1 MIKPGRLWIVLFLLP
16 ALAMF
21 LLVYLG
27 PLVTAV
33 TTSFTKWNGM
43 QAPRF
48 IGLDN
53 YLRLAASAKFQAAF
67 GNTIKWVLAA
77 AFIHVP
83 FGVLVALVLFKRP
96 RGWRFTRAVF
106 MIPNVLGWTALSILF
121 MFIYLP
127 DAGILNG
134 LIQSLGFSD
143 FNRNWLYEP
152 GSAFTAV
159 TLIWLF
165 FAAVITLITMSELM
179 AIPESLADSA
189 RIDGASP
196 LQIDL
201 HINLPIIWPIVG
213 TGIIIAVTSVLK
225 AFEII
230 FLTTGGGPGDR
241 TINISVI
248 MVNRLLNSQE
258 YGYANALAL
267 VLLLMGM
274 AAILLVQWL
283 FRLGRGYRDQ

>member
-1 MIKPGRLWIVLFLLP
+1 MLKPGRLWIVLFLLP

-33 TTSFTKWNGM
+33 TTSFTKWNGV
-43 QAPRF
+43 QEPRF

-53 YLRLAASAKFQAAF
+53 YLRLIASDRFRAAF
-67 GNTIKWVLAA
+67 GNSVKWVLAA
-77 AFIHVP
+77 ALIHVP

-121 MFIYLP
+121 IFIYLP

-134 LIQSLGFSD
+134 LIQLLGFRG
-143 FNRNWLYEP
+143 FNRNWLYDP
-152 GSAFTAV
+152 GSAFGAV

-179 AIPESLADSA
+179 AIPDSLADSA

-201 HINLPIIWPIVG
+201 YVNLPIIWPIVG
-213 TGIIIAVTSVLK
+213 TGIVIAVSAVLK

-230 FLTTGGGPGDR
+230 FLTTGGGPGNR
-241 TINISVI
+241 TLNISVI

-258 YGYANALAL
+258 YGYANALAV
-267 VLLLMGM
+267 VLLIMGM

-283 FRLGRGYRDQ
+283 FRLGRSYRE

>member
-16 ALAMF
+16 ALVMF

-27 PLVTAV
+27 PLLTAV
-33 TTSFTKWNGM
+33 GTSFTKWNGV

-53 YLRLAASAKFQAAF
+53 YLRLAASGKFLAAF
-67 GNTIKWVLAA
+67 GNSIKWVLAA

-127 DAGILNG
+127 DAAILNG
-134 LIQSLGFSD
+134 LIQLLGFRD
-143 FNRNWLYEP
+143 FNRNWLYNP

-179 AIPESLADSA
+179 AIPDSLADSA

-196 LQIDL
+196 VQIDL
-201 HINLPIIWPIVG
+201 YINLPIIWPIVG
-213 TGIIIAVTSVLK
+213 TGIMIAVTAVLK

-230 FLTTGGGPGDR
+230 FLTTGGGPGNR
-241 TINISVI
+241 TLNISVI

-258 YGYANALAL
+258 YGYANALAV
-267 VLLLMGM
+267 VLLIMGM
-274 AAILLVQWL
+274 VAILLVQWL
-283 FRLGRGYRDQ
+283 FRLGRSYRD